1 LKLYKKKLLIKRSYR
16 GNFVTSLYFCAHW
29 LKIYSF
35 YNNLE
40 FVRMQKDDTLK
51 KRNKEVEW

>member
-1 LKLYKKKLLIKRSYR
+1 MVA
-16 GNFVTSLYFCAHW
+16 GFVAVVVVFVTSLCFCAYW

-40 FVRMQKDDTLK
+40 FVRMQKSDTLK